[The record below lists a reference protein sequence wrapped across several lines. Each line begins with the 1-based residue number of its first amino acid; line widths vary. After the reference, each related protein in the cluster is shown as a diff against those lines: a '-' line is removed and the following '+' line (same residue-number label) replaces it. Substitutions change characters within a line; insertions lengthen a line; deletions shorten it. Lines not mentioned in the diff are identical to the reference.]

1 MRTQRLVSSG
11 GVIFRQSDEQFEVA
25 LIYTGRNWGL
35 PKGLIEEAETA
46 EDAALREV
54 REETG
59 LEGEMVKKIGKISYS
74 FTRRKR
80 YSKTVHF
87 YLLKYVGGSM
97 QDHDYEVAKV
107 RWFPISRAIQTV
119 TYSSEREIL
128 KKARNILR
136 GETNSG
142 KPLVGNA
149 PSHRTSKS

>member
-11 GVIFRQSDEQFEVA
+11 GVIFRQSEGQFEVA

-35 PKGLIEEAETA
+35 PKGLIETAETA
-46 EDAALREV
+46 EETALREV

-97 QDHDYEVAKV
+97 QNHDYEVSKV
-107 RWFPISRAIQTV
+107 KWFPISKAIQTV
-119 TYSSEREIL
+119 TYPSEREIL
-128 KKARNILR
+128 KKAGKILK
-136 GETNSG
+136 GETISE
-142 KPLVGNA
+142 KP
-149 PSHRTSKS
+149 PSERA

>member
-1 MRTQRLVSSG
+1 LRTQRLVSSG
-11 GVIFRQSDEQFEVA
+11 GVIFRQSDGQYEVA

-35 PKGLIEEAETA
+35 PKGLIEKAETA
-46 EDAALREV
+46 EETALREV

-87 YLLKYVGGSM
+87 YLLKYVGGSL

-107 RWFPISRAIQTV
+107 KWFPISKAIQTV
-119 TYSSEREIL
+119 TYTSEREIL
-128 KKARNILR
+128 KKARNILG
-136 GETNSG
+136 GETNSR
-142 KPLVGNA
+142 KPPVGNA
-149 PSHRTSKS
+149 PAHSN